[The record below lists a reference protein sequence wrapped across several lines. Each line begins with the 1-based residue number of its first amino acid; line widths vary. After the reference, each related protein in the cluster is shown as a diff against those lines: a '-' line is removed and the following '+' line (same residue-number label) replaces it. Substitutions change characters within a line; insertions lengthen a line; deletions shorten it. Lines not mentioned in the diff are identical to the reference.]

1 MYGFFDGV
9 DVTNY
14 ITPKVIEL
22 IKNSSTDARTNETP
36 FVVGETVIGQT
47 SGCQL
52 KVAAPDDGYK
62 TNPYGK
68 GTEVLPTSYA
78 SQTALINHDIT
89 AISETV
95 SPDFFG
101 NMQVGEVLVGQTSG
115 ARAVVQDRRLLTDN
129 VGNMQGTFFVP
140 FS

>member
-1 MYGFFDGV
+1 MYAFFDGK
-9 DVTNY
+9 DINTY

-22 IKNSSTDARTNETP
+22 IKNSSSDARTNETP

-68 GTEVLPTSYA
+68 GTEALPTSYA
-78 SQTALINHDIT
+78 SQTPYLNHDIA

-101 NMQVGEVLVGQTSG
+101 NMQVGEVLLVKPLVLV
-115 ARAVVQDRRLLTDN
+115 AVVKDRRFLTDN
-129 VGNMQGTFFVP
+129 VGNLQGILYS